1 MLRTISVLPISSI
14 QDSDSRYDQNTMN
27 GSNPRLNIAII
38 GAGIVG
44 AHVAIGLLHRN
55 IQVTIYEQ
63 SSQVKEIGAGIAFP
77 TPIVDC
83 MTALDPAITEQL
95 QKVSGVFENLNAIDG
110 CSDEDLKLR
119 PADKLFDV
127 VVKPFSYHS
136 AHRAQLLDGLLAL
149 IPPEH
154 IKLGKRLE
162 AITQK
167 ENNEEP
173 LLLQFSDGTTAE
185 ADAGM
190 MILSSVWHRPFR
202 LKLAQRS
209 KVTDIYSSILLVIAC
224 DGIKSQVR
232 RIVLGNDDPA
242 AFPHYSYT
250 SAYRGLV
257 PMEKAEAAL
266 GKLSKES
273 ATYLGQGAS
282 LFTYPIVSK
291 NTLNVAAFVHDEGE
305 WPDSKYLTIPGKKED
320 VVAAF
325 SRFGPSVRDLVAAL
339 PEELNRWAIFDSFD
353 HPLSTFAYGR
363 IVLAGDAAHASTPH
377 HGAGAGMGIED
388 ALVMATL
395 LKKVAEAQGLD
406 ESSGAKNRALEAA
419 FRAYDSV
426 RRERGQWVV
435 SSSRFAGKAAQGR
448 NPGIGSDPTLWAK
461 DISERINKVFSY
473 DWKSLL
479 VQAIDEYERQL
490 GV

>member
-1 MLRTISVLPISSI
+1 MLRTISVSPSPVSKIPSE
-14 QDSDSRYDQNTMN
+14 SRNDQNTMN
-27 GSNPRLNIAII
+27 GNNTPLNIAII

-44 AHVAIGLLHRN
+44 AHVAIGLLQRN
-55 IQVTIYEQ
+55 IQVTVYEQ

-83 MTALDPAITEQL
+83 MTALNPTITERL
-95 QKVSGVFENLNAIDG
+95 QKVSGVFENLNAING
-110 CSDEDLKLR
+110 CSDEDLRLR

-136 AHRAQLLDGLLAL
+136 THRAQLLDGLLAL

-162 AITQK
+162 AITHK
-167 ENNEEP
+167 DNDKGP
-173 LLLQFSDGTTAE
+173 LLLQFSDGTAAE
-185 ADAGM
+185 ADA
-190 MILSSVWHRPFR
+190 
-202 LKLAQRS
+202 
-209 KVTDIYSSILLVIAC
+209 AC

-242 AFPHYSYT
+242 AFPHYTYT

-266 GKLSKES
+266 GRLSKES
-273 ATYLGQGAS
+273 ATYLGRGAS

-291 NTLNVAAFVHDEGE
+291 NTLNVAAFVHDESE
-305 WPDSKYLTIPGKKED
+305 WPDSKHLTIPGKKED

-325 SRFGPSVRDLVAAL
+325 SHFGPSVRDLVAAL
-339 PEELNRWAIFDSFD
+339 PEELNRWAIFDTFD

-388 ALVMATL
+388 ALVLATL
-395 LKKVAEAQGLD
+395 LKKVADTQGLH
-406 ESSGAKNRALEAA
+406 ERSGAKNRALEAA
-419 FRAYDSV
+419 FKAYDSV

-435 SSSRFAGKAAQGR
+435 SSSRFAGKSAQGR
-448 NPGIGSDPTLWAK
+448 NPGIGSDPALWAK

-490 GV
+490 GVKAM

>member
-185 ADAGM
+185 ADA
-190 MILSSVWHRPFR
+190 
-202 LKLAQRS
+202 
-209 KVTDIYSSILLVIAC
+209 VIAC

-461 DISERINKVFSY
+461 DISERVNKVFSY